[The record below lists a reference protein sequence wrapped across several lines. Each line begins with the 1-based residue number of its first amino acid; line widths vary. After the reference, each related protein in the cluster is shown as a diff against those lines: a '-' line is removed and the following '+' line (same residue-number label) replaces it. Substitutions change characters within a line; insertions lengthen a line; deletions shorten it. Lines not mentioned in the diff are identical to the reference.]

1 MLLQIGK
8 QNPYTYVFNPSNGTL
23 QIKGLLNYV
32 ITAPS
37 SINLGALVSIYDVTL
52 GQYLSLTSVTVTKT
66 LDAATQTHIFTV
78 NWLPGTLQSGL
89 NAGDTLIITVNAT
102 YEWIVLSLLQYQK
115 A

>member
-1 MLLQIGK
+1 MILQIGK

-32 ITAPS
+32 ITAPNN
-37 SINLGALVSIYDVTL
+37 INLGALVSIYDTTIS
-52 GQYLSLTSVTVTKT
+52 QYLSLTSVTVTKT
-66 LDAATQTHIFTV
+66 LDPTTQTHIFTV

-89 NAGDTLIITVNAT
+89 NSADTLIITVNCDYKWAM
-102 YEWIVLSLLQYQK
+102 YALELYQK